1 MQLNTLAGTHI
12 RLRFPTAG
20 FNPLRGITLL
30 SPQEERSQATAGGK
44 SRLQTPSSFAA
55 AWCMCFR
62 PDSKKFVTT
71 ASSTTGC
78 KEKPENHF
86 HHTGISKIPAALYQ
100 SVNGRTTENRM
111 ALWYPDLLCMWT
123 FNNATAWQESCSFL
137 IIPCNP
143 YRFSKGLP
151 WKVCEAYLKFR
162 KKEGFA
168 LRNVDF

>member
-1 MQLNTLAGTHI
+1 
-12 RLRFPTAG
+12 
-20 FNPLRGITLL
+20 
-30 SPQEERSQATAGGK
+30 
-44 SRLQTPSSFAA
+44 
-55 AWCMCFR
+55 
-62 PDSKKFVTT
+62 
-71 ASSTTGC
+71 
-78 KEKPENHF
+78 
-86 HHTGISKIPAALYQ
+86 
-100 SVNGRTTENRM
+100 M

-168 LRNVDF
+168 LRNVDFLNRSHKFQYLKEILSPYTYQRNYRELVQSWRIIFRATEGYLSAALFVCSKYDTSLKNFTTKASIFHQILQSN